1 MQENHQE
8 NNNFETIISTWR
20 SLSGEQKRDNRQ
32 QVESSAFIR

>member
-20 SLSGEQKRDNRQ
+20 CLSGEQKRDFTE
-32 QVESSAFIR
+32 QVQPSAFVR